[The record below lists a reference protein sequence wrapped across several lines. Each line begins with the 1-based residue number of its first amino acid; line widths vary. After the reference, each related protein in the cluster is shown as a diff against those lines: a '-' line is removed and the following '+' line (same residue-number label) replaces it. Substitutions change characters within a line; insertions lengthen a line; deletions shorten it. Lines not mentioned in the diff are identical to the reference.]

1 MATILCIEDEATLRG
16 DIAEELEEAGHEV
29 LQAADGAAGLEMIL
43 SRFPDLVISD
53 ITMPAMD
60 GFEVLKKVR
69 AASPNFA
76 NMPVIFL
83 SALAN
88 RDDVLLGLKEGADE
102 YLTKPIDFTLLAV
115 KVEALLRQTER
126 AREKRKEEAVAEVK
140 KYESRT
146 GRKIGDEEVF
156 WG

>member
-1 MATILCIEDEATLRG
+1 MATILCIEDEATLRS

-29 LQAADGAAGLEMIL
+29 LQAADGAAGLETIL
-43 SRFPDLVISD
+43 SQYPDLVISD
-53 ITMPAMD
+53 ITMPVMN
-60 GFEVLKKVR
+60 GFEMLNKVR
-69 AASPNFA
+69 AERPDLA

-88 RDDVLLGLKEGADE
+88 RDDVLQGLKEGADE

-115 KVEALLRQTER
+115 KVEALLRQTDR
-126 AREKRKEEAVAEVK
+126 VCKKKQEEAVEQVK
-140 KYESRT
+140 AFESRT
-146 GRKIGDEEVF
+146 GKKIGEDEVF

>member
-16 DIAEELEEAGHEV
+16 DIAEELEEAGYEV
-29 LQAADGAAGLEMIL
+29 LQAADGAAGLEIIL
-43 SRFPDLVISD
+43 SQYPDLVISD

-60 GFEVLKKVR
+60 GFEVLKRVR
-69 AASPNFA
+69 AERPDLA

-88 RDDVLLGLKEGADE
+88 RDDVLQGLKEGADE

-126 AREKRKEEAVAEVK
+126 VREKKKQEAVAQVK
-140 KYESRT
+140 AYETRT
-146 GRKIGDEEVF
+146 GKKIGEDEVF

>member
-29 LQAADGAAGLEMIL
+29 LQAADGAAGLEIIL
-43 SRFPDLVISD
+43 TRYPDLVISD

-69 AASPNFA
+69 AARPDFA

-88 RDDVLLGLKEGADE
+88 RDDVLRGLKEGADE

-126 AREKRKEEAVAEVK
+126 AREKKKEEAVAQVK

-146 GRKIGDEEVF
+146 GRKIGDDEVF